1 MFPLLTFGE
10 DMKAKRTSPENAK
23 KIKDLILNVLAYALL
38 NVVIQFLLYPFME
51 RKLES
56 EAFGVM
62 LTMISIVSVTANT
75 LGTAANYSR
84 LVSERP
90 LSPTNGD
97 YLWIMG
103 VGSGIFATLGTL
115 VGAFY
120 LLHFDMLTADT
131 AILFFF
137 LIVATAFRQYSDVGY
152 KLDTNFVKYFF
163 FYAIISLGYVVGI
176 LIFDA
181 TVSWII
187 AILLGEVLG
196 VLFSAFSSNIYKK
209 PLRRSINF
217 KAVLKSASLLILP
230 YFLDNL
236 IVNADRLILP
246 VLVDA
251 TAGSEYYI
259 ASIFGKVVALLTVPI
274 NAVVISYLI
283 RYDKG
288 LSKKLWAVFTVGGS
302 IVGAVAL
309 GGCVLFSHLLL
320 PYMYPSHF
328 EAASA
333 YIFPA
338 VASQIFFFV
347 SGVLLVVLLRFRGEK
362 KQFIVNS
369 VYAVVFFVAVII
381 GEHFFGFDGFVWAA
395 LIANFLRFAVV
406 TIWGFLP
413 PKDGDKKEIAEQAE
427 STPLA

>member
-1 MFPLLTFGE
+1 MRYNTYIIAME
-10 DMKAKRTSPENAK
+10 KKMKRQKTSPENAK

-51 RKLES
+51 RKLGPDD
-56 EAFGVM
+56 FGVM
-62 LTMISIVSVTANT
+62 LTMISIVSITANT

-97 YLWIMG
+97 YAFVMG
-103 VGSGIFATLGTL
+103 IGSAVFASLGTL
-115 VGAFY
+115 VGALY
-120 LLHFDMLTADT
+120 LLHFEMLDAWT
-131 AILFFF
+131 AILFFL
-137 LIVATAFRQYSDVGY
+137 LIAVTAFRQYSDVGY
-152 KLDTNFVKYFF
+152 KLEGNFVKYFF
-163 FYAIISLGYVVGI
+163 FYAAISVGYVVGI
-176 LIFDA
+176 LLFDA
-181 TVSWII
+181 TVSWIL
-187 AILLGEVLG
+187 AILIGEALG

-209 PLRRSINF
+209 PMKLSANF
-217 KAVLKSASLLILP
+217 KAVLTSVCILIIP
-230 YFLDNL
+230 YFLDNF
-236 IVNADRLILP
+236 IINADRLILP

-259 ASIFGKVVALLTVPI
+259 ASIFGKVVALLTVPV

-283 RYDKG
+283 RYDEG
-288 LSKKLWAVFTVGGS
+288 LSKKLWAIFTVGGAV
-302 IVGAVAL
+302 IGAVAL
-309 GGCVLFSHLLL
+309 AGCVLFSHLLL
-320 PYMYPSHF
+320 PYMYPTQY

-362 KQFIVNS
+362 KQFIVNTA
-369 VYAVVFFVAVII
+369 YAILFFVSVVV
-381 GEHFFGFDGFVWAA
+381 GEKLFGFDGFVWAA

-406 TIWGFLP
+406 TVWGFIP
-413 PKDGDKKEIAEQAE
+413 PRKKQEPEKNEQ
-427 STPLA
+427 PV